1 MVQLDAAHCNSSAQ
15 EIELGR
21 SDVEVSLGVYEILP
35 QQTNKQMNKLTDNIH
50 ITYLLQYMDSKN
62 LSCFNCLYRTQLSG
76 FPLLWF
82 SSLCCHIPG
91 YR

>member
-35 QQTNKQMNKLTDNIH
+35 QQTNKQMNKQMNKQTTFI
-50 ITYLLQYMDSKN
+50 LLIFYSTWTLKTLFVSTVCTGLN
-62 LSCFNCLYRTQLSG
+62 
-76 FPLLWF
+76 
-82 SSLCCHIPG
+82 
-91 YR
+91 